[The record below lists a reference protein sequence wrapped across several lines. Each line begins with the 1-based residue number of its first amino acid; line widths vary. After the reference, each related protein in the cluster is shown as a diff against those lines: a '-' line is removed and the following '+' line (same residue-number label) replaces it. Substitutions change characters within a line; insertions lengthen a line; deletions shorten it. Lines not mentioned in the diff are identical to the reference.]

1 MSGLLFILFLAAS
14 LSSGP
19 ASSKQQPTNPRPE
32 PIPAQRDLR
41 GVWRIIEQSSRT
53 PGAAW
58 TVAKPAH
65 LSVYIFTRT
74 HYSYMWTPGPRVLF
88 AGDPNRPTD
97 AEKAAAYS
105 SFIAASGTYVLAGSA
120 LTLNAIIT
128 KNPNEMTG
136 VPLNYT
142 VEIGAATLRMT
153 ITNPPFA
160 PGQERRTV
168 LTRIE

>member
-1 MSGLLFILFLAAS
+1 MSGQLLVLFLAAS
-14 LSSGP
+14 LVSGL
-19 ASSKQQPTNPRPE
+19 ASNKQQPTNLRPGQL
-32 PIPAQRDLR
+32 PAQQDLR
-41 GVWRIIEQSSRT
+41 GVWKIIEQSSRT

-65 LSVYIFTRT
+65 LSVYIFTRA

-105 SFIAASGTYVLAGSA
+105 SFIAASGTYVLTGSA
-120 LTLNAIIT
+120 LTLNAIMT

-136 VPLNYT
+136 VPLNYA
-142 VEIGAATLRMT
+142 VEIGAATLQMT

-168 LTRIE
+168 LTRLE

>member
-1 MSGLLFILFLAAS
+1 
-14 LSSGP
+14 
-19 ASSKQQPTNPRPE
+19 
-32 PIPAQRDLR
+32 
-41 GVWRIIEQSSRT
+41 
-53 PGAAW
+53 
-58 TVAKPAH
+58 
-65 LSVYIFTRT
+65 
-74 HYSYMWTPGPRVLF
+74 VLF
-88 AGDPNRPTD
+88 AGDPHRPTD

-120 LTLNAIIT
+120 LTLNAIMT

-142 VEIGAATLRMT
+142 VEIGAATLRIT